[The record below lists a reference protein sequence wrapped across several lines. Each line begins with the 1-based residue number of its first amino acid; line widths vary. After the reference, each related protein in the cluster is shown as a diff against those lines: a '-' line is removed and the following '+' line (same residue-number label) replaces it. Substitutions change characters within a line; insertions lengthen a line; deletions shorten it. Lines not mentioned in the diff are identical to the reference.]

1 MAERLQ
7 KYLATAGVA
16 SRRACETLIESG
28 RIKVNGIVVK
38 TLGTSVEP
46 GEDVIDFDGRRI
58 EPERLQV
65 YLMVNKPIGYIS
77 AASDPEGRPVVTSL
91 VPPEYGRVYPVGRLD
106 WDTEGAVILTNDG
119 ELTQLLTHP
128 RHEVAKIYQAKL
140 RGIVD
145 NMDPR
150 IERLRQGVMLD
161 DGYVTLPADVIRDSD
176 TGNHTWFV
184 VGIREGKN
192 RQIRR
197 MFEAVHLDLIKLR
210 RVAYSTVQLGAVP
223 LGDHRR
229 LLDSEVEALY
239 RAAGSERDLLKASRG
254 RVPTRQ
260 RDSRVNAIKEAGK
273 AIKEEQIIAAKAE
286 ARMGDRRTARTGSI
300 VGSGEGRGIRT
311 ARPERSDRPA
321 RPGDR
326 AARPEPLIVGSE
338 GRTARPARPEVFERP
353 ERPAR
358 PERSDRPARPA
369 RPGDRPARPERPGD
383 RPARPER
390 SDRPARPGD
399 RPARPERSDRPARPG
414 DRPARPERADRPARP
429 GDRPARP
436 ERSDRPARPGDR
448 PARPERADR
457 PARPGDRP
465 ARPERS
471 DRPAAPRAARPEGS
485 DRPARP
491 ERSDRPAR
499 PERSDRPAAPR
510 AARPTAPARKRTR

>member
-1 MAERLQ
+1 VAERLQ

-46 GEDVIDFDGRRI
+46 GEDIVDFDGRRI

-210 RVAYSTVQLGAVP
+210 RVAYATVQLGAVP

-300 VGSGEGRGIRT
+300 VGGADGRGTRT

-326 AARPEPLIVGSE
+326 AARPEPLNVGSE

-353 ERPAR
+353 ERTAR
-358 PERSDRPARPA
+358 PERSDRPA
-369 RPGDRPARPERPGD
+369 RPGD

-399 RPARPERSDRPARPG
+399 RPARPERSDRSARPG

-448 PARPERADR
+448 PARPER
-457 PARPGDRP
+457 
-465 ARPERS
+465 S
-471 DRPAAPRAARPEGS
+471 DRPAAPGAARPERS

-499 PERSDRPAAPR
+499 PERSDRPAASR

>member
-1 MAERLQ
+1 VAERLQ

-46 GEDVIDFDGRRI
+46 GEDVVDFDGRRI

-210 RVAYSTVQLGAVP
+210 RVAYATVQLGAVP

-239 RAAGSERDLLKASRG
+239 RAAGAERDLLKASRG

-286 ARMGDRRTARTGSI
+286 ARMGDRKTARTGSI

-353 ERPAR
+353 ERQAR
-358 PERSDRPARPA
+358 PERSDRPARPGDRAA
-369 RPGDRPARPERPGD
+369 RPERSDRPARPERSD

-399 RPARPERSDRPARPG
+399 RPARPERSDRPARPERADRPARPERS

-436 ERSDRPARPGDR
+436 ERADRPARSGDR
-448 PARPERADR
+448 PARPERA
-457 PARPGDRP
+457 
-465 ARPERS
+465 
-471 DRPAAPRAARPEGS
+471 

>member
-1 MAERLQ
+1 VAERLQ

-46 GEDVIDFDGRRI
+46 GEDVVDFDGRRI

-197 MFEAVHLDLIKLR
+197 MFEAV
-210 RVAYSTVQLGAVP
+210 P
-223 LGDHRR
+223 LPRRR
-229 LLDSEVEALY
+229 L
-239 RAAGSERDLLKASRG
+239 G
-254 RVPTRQ
+254 
-260 RDSRVNAIKEAGK
+260 
-273 AIKEEQIIAAKAE
+273 
-286 ARMGDRRTARTGSI
+286 
-300 VGSGEGRGIRT
+300 
-311 ARPERSDRPA
+311 
-321 RPGDR
+321 
-326 AARPEPLIVGSE
+326 
-338 GRTARPARPEVFERP
+338 ARPAQGLARTRSYASTRQPRERDQGGWQGHQRRADHCGQGGGSHGRPQDGADRLHRQRRRGPRNSDSPARAERP
-353 ERPAR
+353 PCTSGRPCR
-358 PERSDRPARPA
+358 TPRTLDRWQRGSY
-369 RPGDRPARPERPGD
+369 R
-383 RPARPER
+383 
-390 SDRPARPGD
+390 
-399 RPARPERSDRPARPG
+399 
-414 DRPARPERADRPARP
+414 
-429 GDRPARP
+429 
-436 ERSDRPARPGDR
+436 
-448 PARPERADR
+448 
-457 PARPGDRP
+457 
-465 ARPERS
+465 
-471 DRPAAPRAARPEGS
+471 APRSTGGLRTSRAPGS
-485 DRPARP
+485 
-491 ERSDRPAR
+491 
-499 PERSDRPAAPR
+499 PR
-510 AARPTAPARKRTR
+510 AE

>member
-46 GEDVIDFDGRRI
+46 GDDVVDFDGRRI

-210 RVAYSTVQLGAVP
+210 RVAYATVQLGAVP

-286 ARMGDRRTARTGSI
+286 GRMGDRKTARTGSI
-300 VGSGEGRGIRT
+300 VGSGEGRGTRT

-353 ERPAR
+353 ERPSR
-358 PERSDRPARPA
+358 PERADRPS
-369 RPGDRPARPERPGD
+369 RPGDRPARPERSDRPSASRAARPERSD

-390 SDRPARPGD
+390 SDRPARPGDRPSRPERSDRPARPGDRPARPERAD

-429 GDRPARP
+429 
-436 ERSDRPARPGDR
+436 ERSDRPASPGDR

-457 PARPGDRP
+457 PARP
-465 ARPERS
+465 
-471 DRPAAPRAARPEGS
+471 
-485 DRPARP
+485 

-499 PERSDRPAAPR
+499 PATPR

>member
-46 GEDVIDFDGRRI
+46 GDDVVDFDGRRI

-210 RVAYSTVQLGAVP
+210 RVAYATVQLGAVP

-286 ARMGDRRTARTGSI
+286 GRMGDRKTARTGSI
-300 VGSGEGRGIRT
+300 VGSGEGRGTRT

-353 ERPAR
+353 ERPSR
-358 PERSDRPARPA
+358 PERADRPS
-369 RPGDRPARPERPGD
+369 RPGDRPARPERSDRPSASRAARPERSD

-399 RPARPERSDRPARPG
+399 RPS
-414 DRPARPERADRPARP
+414 
-429 GDRPARP
+429 RP

-499 PERSDRPAAPR
+499 PERSDRPARPATPR

>member
-46 GEDVIDFDGRRI
+46 GDDVVDFDGRRI

-210 RVAYSTVQLGAVP
+210 RVAYATVQLGAVP

-286 ARMGDRRTARTGSI
+286 GRMGDRKTARTGSI
-300 VGSGEGRGIRT
+300 VGSGEGRGTRT

-353 ERPAR
+353 ERPSR
-358 PERSDRPARPA
+358 PERADRPS
-369 RPGDRPARPERPGD
+369 RPGDRPARPERSDRPSASRAARPERSD

-390 SDRPARPGD
+390 SDRPARPGDRPSRPERSDRPARPGDRPARPERAD

-429 GDRPARP
+429 
-436 ERSDRPARPGDR
+436 ERSDRPARP
-448 PARPERADR
+448 AT
-457 PARPGDRP
+457 
-465 ARPERS
+465 
-471 DRPAAPRAARPEGS
+471 
-485 DRPARP
+485 
-491 ERSDRPAR
+491 
-499 PERSDRPAAPR
+499 PR

>member
-46 GEDVIDFDGRRI
+46 GEDIVDFDGRRI

-210 RVAYSTVQLGAVP
+210 RVAYATVQLGAVP

-286 ARMGDRRTARTGSI
+286 ARMGDRKTARTGSI
-300 VGSGEGRGIRT
+300 VGGADGRGTRT
-311 ARPERSDRPA
+311 ARPERSDRPT

-358 PERSDRPARPA
+358 PERSDRPS
-369 RPGDRPARPERPGD
+369 RPGD

-390 SDRPARPGD
+390 SDRPARPGDRPARPERSDRSARPERSD

-436 ERSDRPARPGDR
+436 ERA
-448 PARPERADR
+448 
-457 PARPGDRP
+457 DRP

-471 DRPAAPRAARPEGS
+471 DRPAAPGAARPERS
-485 DRPARP
+485 DRPAAPRAARP

-499 PERSDRPAAPR
+499 PERSDRPAASR

>member
-1 MAERLQ
+1 VAERLQ

-46 GEDVIDFDGRRI
+46 GEDVVDFDGRRI

-210 RVAYSTVQLGAVP
+210 RVAYATVQLGAVP

-300 VGSGEGRGIRT
+300 VGGGEGRGTRT

-358 PERSDRPARPA
+358 PERSDRPARP
-369 RPGDRPARPERPGD
+369 ERSD

-448 PARPERADR
+448 PARPERSDR
-457 PARPGDRP
+457 PARPERADRP

-471 DRPAAPRAARPEGS
+471 DRPASPG

-499 PERSDRPAAPR
+499 PERSERPARPATPR

>member
-46 GEDVIDFDGRRI
+46 GDDVVDFDGRRI

-210 RVAYSTVQLGAVP
+210 RVAYATVQLGAVP

-286 ARMGDRRTARTGSI
+286 GRMGDRKTARTGSI
-300 VGSGEGRGIRT
+300 VGSGEGRGTRT

-353 ERPAR
+353 ERPSR
-358 PERSDRPARPA
+358 PERADRPS
-369 RPGDRPARPERPGD
+369 RPGDRPARPERSDRPSASRAARPERSD

-390 SDRPARPGD
+390 SDRPARPGDRPSRPERSDRPARPGDRPARPERAD

-429 GDRPARP
+429 
-436 ERSDRPARPGDR
+436 
-448 PARPERADR
+448 
-457 PARPGDRP
+457 
-465 ARPERS
+465 
-471 DRPAAPRAARPEGS
+471 RAARPEGS

-499 PERSDRPAAPR
+499 PERSDRPARPATPR

>member
-1 MAERLQ
+1 VAERLQ

-46 GEDVIDFDGRRI
+46 GEDVVDFDGRRI

-210 RVAYSTVQLGAVP
+210 RVAYATVQLGAVP

-300 VGSGEGRGIRT
+300 VGSGEGRGTRT

-358 PERSDRPARPA
+358 PERSDRPARP
-369 RPGDRPARPERPGD
+369 ERSD

-448 PARPERADR
+448 PARPERSDR
-457 PARPGDRP
+457 PARPERADRP

-471 DRPAAPRAARPEGS
+471 DRPASPG

-499 PERSDRPAAPR
+499 PERSERPARPATPR

>member
-1 MAERLQ
+1 VAERLQ

-46 GEDVIDFDGRRI
+46 GEDIVDFDGRRI

-210 RVAYSTVQLGAVP
+210 RVAYATVQLGAVP

-300 VGSGEGRGIRT
+300 VGGGDGRGTRT

-326 AARPEPLIVGSE
+326 SARPEPLIVGSE

-358 PERSDRPARPA
+358 PERSDRPARP
-369 RPGDRPARPERPGD
+369 GD

-399 RPARPERSDRPARPG
+399 RPARPERSDRSARPERS

-448 PARPERADR
+448 PARPER
-457 PARPGDRP
+457 
-465 ARPERS
+465 S
-471 DRPAAPRAARPEGS
+471 DRPAAPGA
-485 DRPARP
+485 ARP

-510 AARPTAPARKRTR
+510 AARPERSDRPARPERSDRPAASRAARPTAPARKRTR

>member
-46 GEDVIDFDGRRI
+46 GEDVVDFDGRRI

-210 RVAYSTVQLGAVP
+210 RVAYATVQLGAVP

-239 RAAGSERDLLKASRG
+239 RAAGAERDLLKASRG

-286 ARMGDRRTARTGSI
+286 ARMGDRKTARTGSI

-353 ERPAR
+353 ERQAR
-358 PERSDRPARPA
+358 PERSDRPARPGDRAA
-369 RPGDRPARPERPGD
+369 RPERSDRPARPERSD

-399 RPARPERSDRPARPG
+399 RPARPERSDRPARPERADRPARPERS

-436 ERSDRPARPGDR
+436 ERADRPARSGDR
-448 PARPERADR
+448 PARPERA
-457 PARPGDRP
+457 
-465 ARPERS
+465 
-471 DRPAAPRAARPEGS
+471 

>member
-1 MAERLQ
+1 VAERLQ

-46 GEDVIDFDGRRI
+46 GEDVVDFDGRRI

-210 RVAYSTVQLGAVP
+210 RVAYATVQLGAVP

-239 RAAGSERDLLKASRG
+239 RAAGAERDLLKASRG

-286 ARMGDRRTARTGSI
+286 ARMGDRKTARTGSI

-353 ERPAR
+353 ERQAR
-358 PERSDRPARPA
+358 PERSDRPARPGDRAA
-369 RPGDRPARPERPGD
+369 RPERSDRPARPERSD

-399 RPARPERSDRPARPG
+399 RAARPERSDRPARPERADRPARPERS

-436 ERSDRPARPGDR
+436 ERADRPARSGDR
-448 PARPERADR
+448 PARPERA
-457 PARPGDRP
+457 
-465 ARPERS
+465 
-471 DRPAAPRAARPEGS
+471 

>member
-1 MAERLQ
+1 VAERLQ

-46 GEDVIDFDGRRI
+46 GEDVVDFDGRRI

-210 RVAYSTVQLGAVP
+210 RVAYATVQLGAVP

-300 VGSGEGRGIRT
+300 VGSGEGRGTRT

-358 PERSDRPARPA
+358 PERSDRPARPE
-369 RPGDRPARPERPGD
+369 RSDRPARPERSDRPAPPGD

-399 RPARPERSDRPARPG
+399 RPARPERSDRPARP
-414 DRPARPERADRPARP
+414 
-429 GDRPARP
+429 
-436 ERSDRPARPGDR
+436 
-448 PARPERADR
+448 
-457 PARPGDRP
+457 
-465 ARPERS
+465 ERS
-471 DRPAAPRAARPEGS
+471 DRPAAPRAARPDGSERPARAERS
-485 DRPARP
+485 DRPAAPRAARP

-499 PERSDRPAAPR
+499 PERSDRPARPATPR

>member
-286 ARMGDRRTARTGSI
+286 ARMGDRKTARTGSI
-300 VGSGEGRGIRT
+300 VGSGEGRGTRT

-326 AARPEPLIVGSE
+326 VARPEPLIVGSE

-358 PERSDRPARPA
+358 PERSDRPARP
-369 RPGDRPARPERPGD
+369 
-383 RPARPER
+383 ER
-390 SDRPARPGD
+390 SD

-448 PARPERADR
+448 PARPEGSDR
-457 PARPGDRP
+457 PARPERSDRP

-499 PERSDRPAAPR
+499 PERSDRPARPAAPR

>member
-1 MAERLQ
+1 
-7 KYLATAGVA
+7 
-16 SRRACETLIESG
+16 
-28 RIKVNGIVVK
+28 
-38 TLGTSVEP
+38 
-46 GEDVIDFDGRRI
+46 
-58 EPERLQV
+58 
-65 YLMVNKPIGYIS
+65 MVNKPIGYIS

-210 RVAYSTVQLGAVP
+210 RVAYATVQLGAVP

-300 VGSGEGRGIRT
+300 VGSGEGRGTRT

-358 PERSDRPARPA
+358 PERSDRPARPGDRPARPGDRPA
-369 RPGDRPARPERPGD
+369 RPGDRPARPERSD

-399 RPARPERSDRPARPG
+399 RPARPERSDRPARP
-414 DRPARPERADRPARP
+414 ERS
-429 GDRPARP
+429 DRPARP

-448 PARPERADR
+448 PARPERSDS
-457 PARPGDRP
+457 PARPERSDRP

-471 DRPAAPRAARPEGS
+471 DRPARPERS

-510 AARPTAPARKRTR
+510 AGRPTAPARKRTR

>member
-46 GEDVIDFDGRRI
+46 GEDVVDFDGRRI

-210 RVAYSTVQLGAVP
+210 RVAYATVQLGAVP

-239 RAAGSERDLLKASRG
+239 RAAGAERDLLKASRG

-286 ARMGDRRTARTGSI
+286 ARMGDRKTARTGSI

-353 ERPAR
+353 ERQAR
-358 PERSDRPARPA
+358 PERSDRPARPGDRAA
-369 RPGDRPARPERPGD
+369 RPERSDRPARPERSD

-399 RPARPERSDRPARPG
+399 RAARPERSDRPARPERADRPARPERS

-436 ERSDRPARPGDR
+436 ERADRPARSGDR
-448 PARPERADR
+448 PARPERA
-457 PARPGDRP
+457 
-465 ARPERS
+465 
-471 DRPAAPRAARPEGS
+471 

>member
-1 MAERLQ
+1 VAERLQ

-286 ARMGDRRTARTGSI
+286 ARMGDRKTARTGSI
-300 VGSGEGRGIRT
+300 VGSGEGRGTRT

-358 PERSDRPARPA
+358 PERSDRPARP
-369 RPGDRPARPERPGD
+369 ERN
-383 RPARPER
+383 
-390 SDRPARPGD
+390 
-399 RPARPERSDRPARPG
+399 

-436 ERSDRPARPGDR
+436 ERSDRPARPERSDRPARPGDRAARPERADRPARPGDR

-471 DRPAAPRAARPEGS
+471 DRPAAPRAARPERS

>member
-46 GEDVIDFDGRRI
+46 GDDVVDFDGRRI

-210 RVAYSTVQLGAVP
+210 RVAYATVQLGAVP

-286 ARMGDRRTARTGSI
+286 GRMGDRKTARTGSI
-300 VGSGEGRGIRT
+300 VGSGEGRGTRT

-353 ERPAR
+353 ERPSR
-358 PERSDRPARPA
+358 PERADRPS
-369 RPGDRPARPERPGD
+369 RPGDRPARPERSDRPSASRAARPERSD

-399 RPARPERSDRPARPG
+399 RPSRPERSDRPARPG

-429 GDRPARP
+429 
-436 ERSDRPARPGDR
+436 ERSDRPASPG
-448 PARPERADR
+448 
-457 PARPGDRP
+457 
-465 ARPERS
+465 
-471 DRPAAPRAARPEGS
+471 

-499 PERSDRPAAPR
+499 PERSDRPARPATPR

>member
-46 GEDVIDFDGRRI
+46 GEDIVDFDGRRI

-210 RVAYSTVQLGAVP
+210 RVAYATVQLGAVP

-300 VGSGEGRGIRT
+300 VGGGDGRGTRT

-326 AARPEPLIVGSE
+326 SARPEPLIVGSE

-358 PERSDRPARPA
+358 PERSDRPARP
-369 RPGDRPARPERPGD
+369 GD

-399 RPARPERSDRPARPG
+399 RPARPERSDRSARPERS

-448 PARPERADR
+448 PARPER
-457 PARPGDRP
+457 
-465 ARPERS
+465 S
-471 DRPAAPRAARPEGS
+471 DRPAAPGA
-485 DRPARP
+485 ARP

-510 AARPTAPARKRTR
+510 AARPERSDRPARPERSDRPAASRAARPTAPARKRTR

>member
-286 ARMGDRRTARTGSI
+286 ARMGDRKTARTGSI
-300 VGSGEGRGIRT
+300 VGSGEGRGTRT

-358 PERSDRPARPA
+358 PERSDRPARP
-369 RPGDRPARPERPGD
+369 
-383 RPARPER
+383 ER
-390 SDRPARPGD
+390 SD

-436 ERSDRPARPGDR
+436 ERSDRPARPERADRPARPGDR

-457 PARPGDRP
+457 PARPGDRPARPERSDRP

-499 PERSDRPAAPR
+499 PAAPR

>member
-1 MAERLQ
+1 MLDQILIGTCGSVVELINDNVVEVICRM
-7 KYLATAGVA
+7 
-16 SRRACETLIESG
+16 RRNADL
-28 RIKVNGIVVK
+28 R
-38 TLGTSVEP
+38 
-46 GEDVIDFDGRRI
+46 
-58 EPERLQV
+58 
-65 YLMVNKPIGYIS
+65 
-77 AASDPEGRPVVTSL
+77 
-91 VPPEYGRVYPVGRLD
+91 VPRLD
-106 WDTEGAVILTNDG
+106 
-119 ELTQLLTHP
+119 
-128 RHEVAKIYQAKL
+128 R
-140 RGIVD
+140 
-145 NMDPR
+145 
-150 IERLRQGVMLD
+150 
-161 DGYVTLPADVIRDSD
+161 
-176 TGNHTWFV
+176 
-184 VGIREGKN
+184 
-192 RQIRR
+192 
-197 MFEAVHLDLIKLR
+197 
-210 RVAYSTVQLGAVP
+210 
-223 LGDHRR
+223 GDHRR

-399 RPARPERSDRPARPG
+399 RPARPER
-414 DRPARPERADRPARP
+414 
-429 GDRPARP
+429 
-436 ERSDRPARPGDR
+436 
-448 PARPERADR
+448 ADR